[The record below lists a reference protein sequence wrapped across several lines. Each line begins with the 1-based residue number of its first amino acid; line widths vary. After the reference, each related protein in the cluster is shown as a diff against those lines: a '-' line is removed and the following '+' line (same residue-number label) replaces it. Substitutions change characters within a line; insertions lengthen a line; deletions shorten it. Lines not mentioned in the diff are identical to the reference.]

1 MAALRSYGMLCIGL
15 YRFRDTSSSC
25 DASSKRYV
33 ITNPPDDFNLLPT
46 DQVSLSAGQR
56 EFMTTTQ
63 IQHVE
68 TIFFLQVFV
77 LMQFDPGLEYKPQ
90 TRNGNAQNQSGGP
103 VGINTG
109 NIVSNV
115 NRQQQ
120 NNQIGAVGGGG
131 TNKDDNS

>member
-1 MAALRSYGMLCIGL
+1 
-15 YRFRDTSSSC
+15 
-25 DASSKRYV
+25 
-33 ITNPPDDFNLLPT
+33 
-46 DQVSLSAGQR
+46 
-56 EFMTTTQ
+56 
-63 IQHVE
+63 
-68 TIFFLQVFV
+68 
-77 LMQFDPGLEYKPQ
+77 MQFDPGLEYKPQ